1 MAYSNLPPSLQE
13 IFYRIADRVA
23 KLETGPNQ
31 AMYKAAAAQTDAA
44 TALADAQLALAEAA
58 DAYNL
63 ASTAIQGSTNTVL
76 NAQNQLTAIN
86 GNGITVYAGSSS
98 TSGAR
103 VVLNSSGIAGFN
115 VYGSTTFAID
125 ATNGN
130 VSITGASFTS
140 GTINGGSLNINGN
153 AIIDT
158 NGLLTAYGA
167 TITGTITSD
176 NISAN
181 GGNIGGFTINNS
193 AGNRYLYYGS
203 TYLFGSASSGYQ
215 TNGNTT
221 TQWAIVDNAR
231 DVYFNGVGAGN
242 NGFFTVSGPI
252 ATNNGNISTTT
263 GAVSV
268 GGRTSLF
275 SDGSI
280 FANTLGTTTGTPNIR
295 QASGYLRFTASSSQR
310 YKNSIVD
317 LKDVSELDPYKL
329 LDIPVRAFKYNEG
342 YVPDTDE
349 RYDVLI
355 PGFIA
360 EEVEEVYPVAVD
372 YNEGQTETWV
382 SNYIVP
388 GMLDLIKDMNTRL
401 NALEGR

>member
-31 AMYKAAAAQTDAA
+31 AMYRADTAIADAAQALEDAEL
-44 TALADAQLALAEAA
+44 ALADAA

-63 ASTAIQGSTNTVL
+63 ASTAIQGSSDTIL
-76 NAQNQLTAIN
+76 NASNQLTAIN
-86 GNGITVYAGSSS
+86 SNGITVYAGSSS

-103 VVLNSSGIAGFN
+103 VVLNSSGIAGYN
-115 VYGSTTFAID
+115 IYGSTTFAIN
-125 ATNGN
+125 ASNGN
-130 VSITGASFTS
+130 VSLTGALFTS
-140 GTINGGSLNINGN
+140 GTISGGSLNINGN
-153 AIIDT
+153 FIVNTD
-158 NGLLTAYGA
+158 GLMTATGA
-167 TITGTITSD
+167 TVTGTITSD

-181 GGNIGGFTINNS
+181 GGNIGGFTINNQ

-215 TNGNTT
+215 NNDGTT
-221 TQWAIVDNAR
+221 QQWAIVDNAR
-231 DVYFNGVGAGN
+231 GVYFQGVYSGSIGFYSTSGGYVTSSGN
-242 NGFFTVSGPI
+242 FTTVS
-252 ATNNGNISTTT
+252 

-295 QASGYLRFTASSSQR
+295 QASGYLRFTSSSSQR

-317 LKDVSELDPYKL
+317 LKDVNDLDPYKL

-342 YVPDTDE
+342 YVPNTDE
-349 RYDVLI
+349 RYDMLI

-360 EEVEEVYPVAVD
+360 EEVEQVYPIAVD
-372 YNEGQTETWV
+372 YNDDKPETWV

-388 GMLDLIKDMNTRL
+388 GMLQLIKDMNARL
-401 NALEGR
+401 NTLEGN

>member
-44 TALADAQLALAEAA
+44 TALADAQLALADAA

-63 ASTAIQGSTNTVL
+63 ASTAIQGSTDTVL

-176 NISAN
+176 NITAN
-181 GGNIGGFTINNS
+181 GGSIGGFTINNQ

-203 TYLFGSASSGYQ
+203 TYLFGSATSGYQ
-215 TNGNTT
+215 NQGGTT
-221 TQWAIVDNAR
+221 TQWAIIDNAR
-231 DVYFNGVGAGN
+231 SVYFEGVYAGGT
-242 NGFFTVSGPI
+242 GFYSTSGGFVTSSGNFSTVS
-252 ATNNGNISTTT
+252 

-268 GGRTSLF
+268 GGLTTLF
-275 SDGSI
+275 SNGSI
-280 FANTLGTTTGTPNIR
+280 YANTLGTTTGTPNIR
-295 QASGYLRFTASSSQR
+295 QASGYLRFTSSSSQR

-317 LKDVSELDPYKL
+317 LKDVTALDPYKL
-329 LDIPVRAFKYNEG
+329 LEIPVRAFKYNEG

-349 RYDVLI
+349 RYNMLI

-360 EEVEEVYPVAVD
+360 EEVEEVYPIAVD
-372 YNEGQTETWV
+372 YNEGQPETWV

-388 GMLDLIKDMNTRL
+388 GMLQLIKDMDARL
-401 NALEGR
+401 NTLEGN

>member
-31 AMYKAAAAQTDAA
+31 AMYRADAAATDA
-44 TALADAQLALAEAA
+44 TQALADAAIALADAA

-76 NAQNQLTAIN
+76 NASNQLTAIN

-115 VYGSTTFAID
+115 VYGSSTFAID

-130 VSITGASFTS
+130 VSMTGASFTS
-140 GTINGGSLNINGN
+140 GTINGGSLNIAGN
-153 AIIDT
+153 FIVAS
-158 NGLLTAYGA
+158 NGLMTATGA
-167 TITGTITSD
+167 TVTGTITSD
-176 NISAN
+176 NITAN
-181 GGNIGGFTINNS
+181 GGNIGGFTINNQ

-203 TYLFGSASSGYQ
+203 TYLFGSASSGNQ
-215 TNGNTT
+215 TQGGTT
-221 TQWAIVDNAR
+221 QQWAIIDNSR
-231 DVYFNGVGAGN
+231 GVYFQNIYAGSG
-242 NGFFTVSGPI
+242 GFFTTSGSY
-252 ATNNGNISTTT
+252 TTGNGNISTTT

-268 GGRTSLF
+268 GGLTSLF

-280 FANTLGTTTGTPNIR
+280 YANTLGTTTGAANIR
-295 QASGYLRFTASSSQR
+295 QASGYLRFTSSSSQR

-317 LKDVSELDPYKL
+317 LKDVTELDPYKL
-329 LDIPVRAFKYNEG
+329 LEIPVRAFKYNEG

-360 EEVEEVYPVAVD
+360 EEVEEVYPIAVD

-388 GMLDLIKDMNTRL
+388 GMLQLIKDMNVRL
-401 NALEGR
+401 NTLEGK

>member
-31 AMYKAAAAQTDAA
+31 AMYRADAAATDA
-44 TALADAQLALAEAA
+44 TQALADAAIALADAA

-76 NAQNQLTAIN
+76 NASNQLTAIN

-115 VYGSTTFAID
+115 VYGSSTFAID

-130 VSITGASFTS
+130 VSMTGASFTS
-140 GTINGGSLNINGN
+140 GTINGGSLNIAGN
-153 AIIDT
+153 FIVAS
-158 NGLLTAYGA
+158 NGLMTATGA
-167 TITGTITSD
+167 TVTGTITSD
-176 NISAN
+176 NITAN

-193 AGNRYLYYGS
+193 ANNRYLYYGT
-203 TYLFGSASSGYQ
+203 TYLFGSATSGNQ
-215 TNGNTT
+215 TQGGSTQ
-221 TQWAIVDNAR
+221 QWAIMDTAR
-231 DVYFNGVGAGN
+231 AVYFQSVYAGSG
-242 NGFFTVSGPI
+242 GFFSTGGYVAGT
-252 ATNNGNISTTT
+252 AGFTTT
-263 GAVSV
+263 GLVQAGVTTLY
-268 GGRTSLF
+268 GNGE
-275 SDGSI
+275 I
-280 FANTLGTTTGTPNIR
+280 FANNLGTTTGTPNIR
-295 QASGYLRFTASSSQR
+295 QASGYLRFTSSSSQR

-317 LKDVSELDPYKL
+317 LKDVTALDPYKL
-329 LDIPVRAFKYNEG
+329 LEIPVRAFKYNEG
-342 YVPDTDE
+342 YVPNTDE
-349 RYDVLI
+349 RYDMLI

-360 EEVEEVYPVAVD
+360 EEVEEVYPIAVD
-372 YNEGQTETWV
+372 YNDDKPETWV

-388 GMLDLIKDMNTRL
+388 GMLQLIKDMNVRL
-401 NALEGR
+401 NTLEGK